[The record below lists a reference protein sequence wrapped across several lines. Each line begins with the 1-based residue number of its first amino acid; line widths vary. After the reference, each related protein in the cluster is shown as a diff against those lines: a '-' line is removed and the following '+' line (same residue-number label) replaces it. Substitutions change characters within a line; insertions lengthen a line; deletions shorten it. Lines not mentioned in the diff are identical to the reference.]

1 VPAPPPL
8 PVAQAP
14 EVPIAP
20 LVAAL
25 PTPVEAPPPA
35 AAAPPPL
42 PAPVPPPAPPAPPSA
57 APVAV
62 KAAELPAP
70 PPAPVV
76 PPQPAEIASA
86 PPVAPP
92 APPTLPP
99 APSAAAPPPAPAAPT
114 RITSGRFKDM
124 EPGAVIDM
132 IREAVDSNRIDL
144 FLQPIVTLPQR
155 KVRYYEAVARLRAGD
170 GDPLMAADF
179 LPHAE
184 AGGLM
189 PKIDNLMMFR
199 CVQVVRR
206 LLAKNRE
213 IGLFCNLSSSTL
225 VDAETFPQFSEF
237 MEANKAIAPALVFEF
252 TQSALR
258 AMGPI
263 ENESLA
269 ALRERGYRF
278 SLDNVTDLRIEPRDL
293 AERGFR
299 FVKVQSGLLL
309 NRSGVALSDIH
320 PQDFSGLLSRHGI
333 ELIAAKIESEASVVD
348 LLDYDVKFGQGF
360 LFSPPRPVRPEV
372 MQGIGDRNDVVMRET
387 PEPPAAGGDTAPVT
401 HRMSSL
407 AQLARGV
414 VARN

>member
-1 VPAPPPL
+1 
-8 PVAQAP
+8 
-14 EVPIAP
+14 
-20 LVAAL
+20 
-25 PTPVEAPPPA
+25 
-35 AAAPPPL
+35 
-42 PAPVPPPAPPAPPSA
+42 
-57 APVAV
+57 
-62 KAAELPAP
+62 
-70 PPAPVV
+70 V

-86 PPVAPP
+86 APVAPP

-99 APSAAAPPPAPAAPT
+99 APAAPAAST
-114 RITSGRFKDM
+114 RIMSGRFKDM